1 MYKVTKSV
9 SFCYG
14 HRLLHYEGKCRHL
27 HGHNARA
34 VITLQ
39 SDRVDDRGMVHDFS
53 DIKRRVWEWLERE
66 IDHTLLL
73 HRDDPVLPALR
84 AAGERVHAMDAN
96 PTAENIARM
105 IYEFMVDHDFPVAEV
120 TLWETDTSCATFT
133 RMERRAGESPGSDG

>member
-1 MYKVTKSV
+1 MYRVSKSV

-14 HRLLHYEGKCRHL
+14 HRLINYQGKCQHL

-39 SDRVDDRGMVHDFS
+39 STHLDEHGMVEDFS
-53 DIKRRVWEWLERE
+53 DVKRLVWEWLDRE

-73 HRDDPVLPALR
+73 HKDDPVLPVLQG
-84 AAGERVHAMDAN
+84 AGERVRAVDHN

-105 IYEFMVDHDFPVAEV
+105 IFEFVADTGYPVVEV
-120 TLWETDTSCATFT
+120 TVWETETSRASYSRMQSDT
-133 RMERRAGESPGSDG
+133 